1 MHPASFVLTADIHR
15 MVLWLFIPPRYCK
28 QESIPWKGEGQPFF
42 KQLQKEAMANAQE
55 LVDQIPEAAQRMWTS
70 ALTLRGREFCFIL
83 NAAVRSDD
91 EDQADPTAGLTRAIN
106 QLCVTA
112 GSSSSRAV
120 HPPGNV
126 CYRGGGFDMQY
137 RSFYTAGK
145 AFRQPVRSLRK
156 HTCRTHNVHISQAV
170 KC

>member
-1 MHPASFVLTADIHR
+1 
-15 MVLWLFIPPRYCK
+15 
-28 QESIPWKGEGQPFF
+28 
-42 KQLQKEAMANAQE
+42 MANAQE

-137 RSFYTAGK
+137 RGFYTAGK
-145 AFRQPVRSLRK
+145 AFRQPVRSLHK
-156 HTCRTHNVHISQAV
+156 HTMQNA
-170 KC
+170 